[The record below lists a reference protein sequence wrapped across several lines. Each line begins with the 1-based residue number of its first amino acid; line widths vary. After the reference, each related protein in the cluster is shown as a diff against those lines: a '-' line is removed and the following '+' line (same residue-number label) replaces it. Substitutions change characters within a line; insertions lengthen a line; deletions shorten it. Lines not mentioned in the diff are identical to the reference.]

1 MELSDKYGFK
11 ITVINEDQIRAILH
25 TVINE
30 YIANNQ
36 KIKHIN
42 EDIAFN
48 YIVVSKHMDVT
59 DNFRRILNAIERRY
73 TEYKRNNDIY
83 DFNDYP
89 LYLYN
94 ILRAYNENITNV
106 DALFVDEFQDVDAVQ
121 LQVLDM
127 VAARK
132 KFYIGDQKQSIYGF
146 RGCDGKSFDRL
157 VNFKMF
163 DLDRNYRSYQ
173 EIIDYASTVYA
184 GLIEKATL
192 EKDCFITEILYSR
205 GAKIVCARGFGAQMY
220 AVNPY
225 GRVFMQG
232 QCTLGTKLDAIF
244 RNFMNM
250 KPMVLCRTNKQ
261 VRETIES
268 GYPYAETVH
277 QAKGLEYRNVIVID
291 NTINSVEDLNIAY
304 VAMTRAEDNLL
315 VINWP
320 QFYSLLNK
328 YSKNLQ

>member
-1 MELSDKYGFK
+1 MADKHGFK
-11 ITVINEDQIRAILH
+11 ITIINEDQIRAILH

-59 DNFRRILNAIERRY
+59 DNFRRILNDIERRY

-146 RGCDGKSFDRL
+146 RGCDGK
-157 VNFKMF
+157 
-163 DLDRNYRSYQ
+163 
-173 EIIDYASTVYA
+173 
-184 GLIEKATL
+184 
-192 EKDCFITEILYSR
+192 
-205 GAKIVCARGFGAQMY
+205 
-220 AVNPY
+220 
-225 GRVFMQG
+225 
-232 QCTLGTKLDAIF
+232 
-244 RNFMNM
+244 
-250 KPMVLCRTNKQ
+250 
-261 VRETIES
+261 
-268 GYPYAETVH
+268 
-277 QAKGLEYRNVIVID
+277 
-291 NTINSVEDLNIAY
+291 
-304 VAMTRAEDNLL
+304 
-315 VINWP
+315 
-320 QFYSLLNK
+320 
-328 YSKNLQ
+328 